1 MEEQANLFKDD
12 TLKGISLS
20 IKNLQHQETEV
31 KSSNPDAVHSITKY
45 NPHFRNLINFLDLAF
60 SFGLKD
66 QRKGYWPFIKKIAH
80 SSVVEMIEKHKHA
93 SNEIKKGYIWLF
105 LTFIEDSLDSYL
117 KMMTMETKMMKYF
130 YQRYSLLRDTERYEI
145 LFNLLV
151 GMEALTF
158 SLLFDDPYMDY
169 GHDPVLRQEK
179 IIIRVQASSHNS
191 HEVHNTQT
199 QFPSQPDVTIF
210 SDGGK
215 AAKYPDL
222 VSNKKRFQTS
232 VSISEDGADIVHHR
246 KHKSTEKK
254 KRRTVS
260 AGDEFKNNE
269 IDDLTISVE
278 MEDDNFIP
286 EIIGSPDYTVCLPE
300 APSEILK
307 TSDPMLKS
315 FSEQDANYTAF
326 LNGYVQDE
334 DVKENNEEK
343 TKPEEFEAS
352 NEDVETKLDRLSLQE
367 SEGYKFTYVSDDE
380 KDEEDYGIYRAD
392 SFDRFCRRG
401 SPDVSSITDEQGVLA
416 EQDNAS
422 SPVGVA
428 PKITRE
434 NLTHSPISSSISR
447 SSIDKLNDARLD
459 TKSGILLPA
468 LPRRPNYKEATE
480 LMCNVTL
487 DQSAKVLISLEVF
500 ENPTESLVQMFI
512 VSIGHFA
519 GLNYTMNL
527 LISNLNIYLLKTRD
541 TVNSGFINMLSINF
555 DSVNKV
561 QIGLNFQDIFI
572 FHDHG
577 CLHVSTGDEI
587 VTRSIVSTI
596 KSIIKSNQDVKDGKH
611 ETMAANTNNE
621 LDLVIQD
628 WIICNTGVEEPEVK
642 HFSLIKYSLLS
653 SPKGKE
659 KVLKAGHV
667 HFRHSLLGVM
677 SRWEVGFFALRGYI
691 LNHYSTK
698 RNDLKHSYNL
708 SVKCG
713 GCIRAGS
720 DEGLYIF
727 KIIGND
733 GATPFLELAV
743 ENENDA
749 NDWLMTIC
757 QVVAD
762 AKNGPEQKAEPG
774 ALINCGLVS
783 THDKLFLFNQD
794 PKSGR
799 LLMEDSC
806 SIQDVTQVCVDNQVR
821 THCTLFIDDHMDE
834 ETHSNKTV
842 WLFSFPSEYELG
854 KFEQKLFACWQSLYQ
869 VPLQFVLLSDQE
881 LQETIKSVLNYQ
893 NKDQPDIGRQLL
905 LELTSN

>member
-80 SSVVEMIEKHKHA
+80 SSVVEMIEKHKYA

-117 KMMTMETKMMKYF
+117 KMMTMETKMIKYF
-130 YQRYSLLRDTERYEI
+130 YQRYSLLRDTERCEI

-151 GMEALTF
+151 GME
-158 SLLFDDPYMDY
+158 DDPYMDY

-179 IIIRVQASSHNS
+179 IIIRVQALSHNS

-222 VSNKKRFQTS
+222 VSNKKNFQTS

-246 KHKSTEKK
+246 KHKSTKKK

-269 IDDLTISVE
+269 SDDLTISVE

-286 EIIGSPDYTVCLPE
+286 EIIGSPGYTVCLPE

-401 SPDVSSITDEQGVLA
+401 SPDLGSITDEQGVLA
-416 EQDNAS
+416 EADNAS

-527 LISNLNIYLLKTRD
+527 LISNLTIYLLKTRD

-561 QIGLNFQDIFI
+561 QIGLNYQDIFI

-611 ETMAANTNNE
+611 EIMAANTNNE

-659 KVLKAGHV
+659 KVMKAGHV

-834 ETHSNKTV
+834 ESNSNKTV
-842 WLFSFPSEYELG
+842 WLFLFPSEYELG
-854 KFEQKLFACWQSLYQ
+854 KFEQKLYACWQSLYQ

-881 LQETIKSVLNYQ
+881 LKETIKSVLNYQ